1 MELIIIVTIVDIDVI
16 IGFDF
21 ARAQHFQISSR
32 PRIMAHKYT
41 KAYANT
47 HMLYM
52 YLYLHLYLYLY
63 ICHLYAYVNC
73 AYFSPFT
80 VFAHL

>member
-47 HMLYM
+47 HMLY
-52 YLYLHLYLYLY
+52 
-63 ICHLYAYVNC
+63 ICICICICICIYVI
-73 AYFSPFT
+73 YM
-80 VFAHL
+80 HM